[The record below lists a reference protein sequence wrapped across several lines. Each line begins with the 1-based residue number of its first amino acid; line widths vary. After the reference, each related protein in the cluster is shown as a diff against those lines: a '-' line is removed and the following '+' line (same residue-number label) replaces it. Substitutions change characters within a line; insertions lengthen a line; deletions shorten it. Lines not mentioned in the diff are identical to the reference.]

1 MSPHSKAGYKS
12 IYAGFSFG
20 VLFFK
25 THPYSFHIALS
36 KDRHFPAIVKLER
49 RHFSKSSEET
59 VASVVG
65 HHSHKSPFF
74 QPKLKEIKKQGP
86 TGAAE
91 GAQNMPLKNYKVFP
105 NNHIHTASLW
115 WVLQKMVS
123 DDNFWVSL
131 PNL

>member
-1 MSPHSKAGYKS
+1 M
-12 IYAGFSFG
+12 
-20 VLFFK
+20 
-25 THPYSFHIALS
+25 HPYSLHIALS

-49 RHFSKSSEET
+49 RRFSKSSEET
-59 VASVVG
+59 VASVVW

-74 QPKLKEIKKQGP
+74 QLRLKDIKKQGP
-86 TGAAE
+86 VGAAE
-91 GAQNMPLKNYKVFP
+91 GAQNTPLKNRKVFS
-105 NNHIHTASLW
+105 NNHIRTASLG

>member
-1 MSPHSKAGYKS
+1 M
-12 IYAGFSFG
+12 
-20 VLFFK
+20 
-25 THPYSFHIALS
+25 HPYSFHIALS

-49 RHFSKSSEET
+49 RRFSKSSEET
-59 VASVVG
+59 VASVVW

-74 QPKLKEIKKQGP
+74 QLRLKDIKKQGP
-86 TGAAE
+86 VGAAE
-91 GAQNMPLKNYKVFP
+91 GAQNTPLKNRKVFS
-105 NNHIHTASLW
+105 NNHIRTASLG